1 MTQRLSDSHR
11 VDAVVSRRSSL
22 HSAID
27 RLRRSTTFS
36 SAPLRTSLTRPRS
49 NSVELLLFE
58 VQNAFDPNSTFI
70 HMWQQLL
77 LVCVIYEITILPFI
91 VVFRDSDIAQDTAE
105 LVIVYICEL
114 FFLADVYVEL
124 NTGFYEGGDVTRD
137 AKKSRVRYVKSPRF
151 VLDIAALVPVSLFPV
166 ETAVSLAFYEMHKFL
181 RIWRIPKYIARL
193 DDVYARYFVVLKMFK
208 VLVGIL
214 LLSHFLACARFLF
227 GYDEHG
233 DDHWLPHKPH
243 HEQSSQTK
251 YLMSIYW
258 SFGVMTGLFEGE
270 LPHSIAEF
278 IFTMFVAICGFL
290 LFTYLCAMF
299 FMISKCESGQNEAS
313 EARINQF
320 KHLLSFHQ
328 VPEELQQQ
336 AIGYLKRYYTYT
348 ESNDREAMRL
358 LCPSIRK
365 DIQVALMKD
374 SVAKVVIFEGCNDQ
388 FIVAITSLLEM
399 ISLPAY
405 FVVFN
410 SGDKGDAMYF
420 VNSGVLHVIVNGVKV
435 REQRKGDFFGEM
447 SVFLNRPRFAT
458 VKTTTYCT
466 LYKLARFHLERVLDG
481 YPEYLKLIPKQV
493 EDMARRMFSGESRDS
508 DSKLATTGKKKTIS
522 RLLRKAVQ
530 SEKMKPSLGWVIANA
545 VAKKDIVV
553 PAVASE
559 TSNSAAP
566 TKSPSPQA
574 SNLPDPTNPV
584 PPLVSE
590 SKAPQIPD
598 ENRSQTPVANA
609 PALADKGVDQSGDEQ
624 ILKSVVILRSPEAE
638 GSLRKSSLRM
648 MQMVAT
654 QINFKRDPKAPVW
667 TAILLRKA
675 IDFESRRRMW
685 WILALEINFV
695 YFWFVIPTRLVFEV
709 LDYESWLLSV
719 LNVLMELELWI
730 DIYLNFNL
738 SFIENAE
745 KIWDTASTAQRYL
758 RSGFVFDLF
767 CALPHWAM
775 GSEFLSLLRLLRIW
789 RVKDHVNEVDEFLH
803 LNNRRRLML
812 FGWLMVMLYH
822 TFACLYFSVTYIEGF
837 STGAH
842 AWLPSSD
849 LHLHR
854 VNETYYADADN
865 QTYAVGSPEII
876 EVGLNQYFRSLYYAC
891 YVITALG
898 RPVEPA
904 SNTQL
909 GAALGFMLIGFFITA
924 IVVDNVQKRF
934 TASAFEQKEFF
945 SNRTRIQLFL
955 MRQNAPLAI
964 HKRVSAFLDFWW
976 SAHRG
981 AVIGSLLEDLPATI
995 KVDIMKSVCKPA
1007 LQTIALLAGVRPV
1020 LNELEQVFIE
1030 NVKFILY
1037 GQGEVVYRQGDFA
1050 GGLFFL
1056 LEGELCV
1063 IANGRAPRSIPQ
1075 GSFIGTAALDFDNSS
1090 PSYVERVMAISG
1102 CIVLFIS
1109 REHLRLMRT
1118 TFTGLPDALEALEK
1132 RFLDPKFLKASEMT
1146 TTTAAMSNRPFIIA
1160 WLIELVFDPDSG
1172 IMIAWE
1178 AWVFFALTVQCLL
1191 TISMICFPVSEE
1203 TDEKLEIITFLIEV
1217 FFLFDIFVRFRLGF
1231 HEFGNKVMD
1240 LRLIRKNYIRSRA
1253 LVIDALA
1260 LFPLYFIEWGMASTG
1275 HSHLEI
1281 LNLNKLVRL
1290 MKVPTQLAALEN
1302 KHLKYTLQLRLFKL
1316 VYYTFMLSHILG
1328 CFYFDFRSHS
1338 SHIHGDWD
1346 HGITHEE
1353 EHAAGEHWLAD
1364 KSLLDEGFPLQY
1376 FTALFWSFGVMS
1388 ASYPGELPKTTS
1400 QCVFNTITLTFGF
1413 FLFAYVVGN
1422 FSDIIELMDAENRE
1436 YYATLSSFRHLLA
1449 HFNLPLS
1456 IQERFK
1462 AYFFFKR
1469 FHSITQEHL
1478 LESCLPPSLLTDIRM
1493 VHLKPMIVKVSFLS
1507 GMNGSVTRLLVS
1519 HFSQVMVVKDE
1530 FVYKYGEE
1538 GSDMY
1543 FVFAGLLDTLIP
1555 REEEIKQRALMSRR
1569 TSMVRR
1575 SPTENSLLARKPSIK
1590 PMSSSRK
1597 VHPRPQSEWTSDKLD
1612 VNELT
1617 KTNQVSA
1624 GDYFGE
1630 NALFVDS
1637 VRNAFVLAKST
1648 SILYKLSRN
1657 SLETVFNRYPEWKQ
1671 KVIRVINL
1679 QQQQLRLTHI
1689 AKLERH
1695 NSIGST
1701 MTEEDHMNAYAEKL
1715 EEVVISARYK
1725 RSSAASAISRRETLS
1740 RHTGPPSPVSLKDK
1754 PKGGRFQCT
1763 IPTFVSVLFR
1773 GAPAQSSYH
1782 LTWIRVVIFAT
1793 LFMSTV
1799 VPYRISFDSM
1809 EHTEWLP
1816 VVVRE
1821 IEILCEALYVTDIW
1835 VNWRIQRSSESVDLY
1850 EQDHREA
1857 YKSER
1862 LVYDILAAIPV
1873 DYFFSSF
1880 STNPLYRINRCLKLR
1895 NFLHYMDEINRRSIH
1910 KELHRLRTASILYV
1924 MIMYWSA
1931 CAYFAIAVYDH
1942 FGDEWNAW
1950 LPDVSLSDPDG
1961 KRTLRLLRG
1970 CFFATTSFIKKGRTF
1985 QPDTIFHFVFCI
1997 IVCFVGLLTMA
2008 FMIGEIANLFI
2019 SYISNEV
2026 EYRKNHISV
2035 ELYLGRWK
2043 ITGELKARTQA
2054 FLSSLWSSHRGVD
2067 YQSFLEGVP
2076 ACIRTDSILDI
2087 AQTPLRSF
2095 VNDIFRPLPNSE
2107 AMNITEKLMQDVARY
2122 LRFEGYPRGEN
2133 VLVEGSITKA
2143 MYFVVRGYLFST
2155 SESQPNRSNSFSKG
2169 TYFGEK
2175 GLLVCSVSTSTI
2187 QTLRACDL
2195 LSLSPDSLLRVLQ
2208 NHRVTKLAYEIAAQA
2223 VEVLKA
2229 KDRVASG
2236 VSATE
2241 SEWGEAVLGAIRFK
2255 QAEVNQSSP
2264 EDAQLADG
2272 VEDEF
2277 SAAVRTRKHL
2287 LELLD
2292 KFLLLN
2298 RAIDAFGAFRPLL
2311 QLLVPNGQLQ
2321 NFRGAKA
2328 DFPASD
2334 MKSAPSESEPA
2345 SKVTDDQKV
2354 HALAII
2360 GRLFNKNN
2368 TVIPA
2373 INNKSMGSKQEVSPP
2388 SKAVDNSVQHELS
2401 RLIPSPTMKSIDNRS
2416 VHRSFG
2422 SARLPPLEV
2431 QSSALAVHETQQKTL

>member
-1 MTQRLSDSHR
+1 MAMPQRSSESHR
-11 VDAVVSRRSSL
+11 VEAVTSRRSSL
-22 HSAID
+22 ID
-27 RLRRSTTFS
+27 RLRRSSTSS
-36 SAPLRTSLTRPRS
+36 SAPLRTSITRPRS

-58 VQNAFDPNSTFI
+58 VQNTFDPNSTFI
-70 HMWQQLL
+70 HVWQQLL

-91 VVFRDSDIAQDTAE
+91 VVFRDSDIARGTAE
-105 LVIVYICEL
+105 LVIVYVCEI

-151 VLDIAALVPVSLFPV
+151 LLDIAALVPVSLFPV
-166 ETAVSLAFYEMHKFL
+166 EMAVSIAFYEMHKFL
-181 RIWRIPKYIARL
+181 RIWKIPKYIARL

-278 IFTMFVAICGFL
+278 IFTIFVAICGFL

-374 SVAKVVIFEGCNDQ
+374 SVAKVVIFEGCSDQ

-405 FVVFN
+405 FVVF
-410 SGDKGDAMYF
+410 SAGEKGDAMYF
-420 VNSGVLHVIVNGVKV
+420 VNSGVLHVLVNGVKV

-447 SVFLNRPRFAT
+447 SIFLNRPRFAT
-458 VKTTTYCT
+458 VMTTTYCT

-493 EDMARRMFSGESRDS
+493 EDMARRMFSGESRDA
-508 DSKLATTGKKKTIS
+508 DSKLATAGKKKTFS

-530 SEKMKPSLGWVIANA
+530 SEKTKPSLGWVVANA

-553 PAVASE
+553 PAAASE
-559 TSNSAAP
+559 ASKNAMSTN
-566 TKSPSPQA
+566 SPSPQPP
-574 SNLPDPTNPV
+574 NVPDATNPV
-584 PPLVSE
+584 VPLVAE
-590 SKAPQIPD
+590 SKAPRISD
-598 ENRSQTPVANA
+598 EIRSQTPVVTT
-609 PALADKGVDQSGDEQ
+609 PALADTGADQSGDEQ
-624 ILKSVVILRSPEAE
+624 ILKSVAILRSPEPE
-638 GSLRKSSLRM
+638 GSIRKSSLRM
-648 MQMVAT
+648 MQMVAA
-654 QINFKRDPKAPVW
+654 QINFKRDPKAPAW

-685 WILALEINFV
+685 WILALEINLV
-695 YFWFVIPTRLVFEV
+695 YFWFVIPTRLAFEV

-719 LNVLMELELWI
+719 LNVLMELVLWI

-738 SFIENAE
+738 SFIENSE
-745 KIWDTASTAQRYL
+745 KIWDTASTAKRYL
-758 RSGFVFDLF
+758 RGGLAFDLF

-775 GSEFLSLLRLLRIW
+775 GSEFLGLLRLLRIW

-803 LNNRRRLML
+803 LDNRRRLML
-812 FGWLMVMLYH
+812 FGWLMIMLYH

-854 VNETYYADADN
+854 VNETYYADAHN
-865 QTYAVGSPEII
+865 QTYALGSPEII

-904 SNTQL
+904 SDTQF
-909 GAALGFMLIGFFITA
+909 GVALGFMLIGFFITA

-995 KVDIMKSVCKPA
+995 KIDIMKSVCKPA

-1050 GGLFFL
+1050 SGLFFL

-1063 IANGRAPRSIPQ
+1063 ISNGCAPRSIPQ
-1075 GSFIGTAALDFDNSS
+1075 GSFIGTAALDFDKTS

-1102 CIVLFIS
+1102 CIILFIS
-1109 REHLRLMRT
+1109 REHLRLMRN
-1118 TFTGLPDALEALEK
+1118 TFPALPDTLEALEK

-1146 TTTAAMSNRPFIIA
+1146 AAKTAAMSNRPFIIT
-1160 WLIELVFDPDSG
+1160 WLSDLVFDPDSG
-1172 IMIAWE
+1172 VMIAWE
-1178 AWVFFALTVQCLL
+1178 AFVFFALTVQCLL
-1191 TISMICFPVSEE
+1191 TISTICFPVSEE
-1203 TDEKLEIITFLIEV
+1203 MNGKLDMITFLIEV
-1217 FFLFDIFVRFRLGF
+1217 IFLFDMFVRFRLGF

-1240 LRLIRKNYIRSRA
+1240 LRLIRKNYVGSRA
-1253 LVIDALA
+1253 FVIDALA
-1260 LFPLYFIEWGMASTG
+1260 LLPLYCIDWGMATIG

-1290 MKVPTQLAALEN
+1290 LKVPTQFTALEN

-1316 VYYTFMLSHILG
+1316 VYYTFMLSHTLG

-1338 SHIHGDWD
+1338 SHIHGEWD
-1346 HGITHEE
+1346 DGIKLKE
-1353 EHAAGEHWLAD
+1353 EHAEGEHWLAAE
-1364 KSLLDEGFPLQY
+1364 SLLEEGFPLQY

-1449 HFNLPLS
+1449 HFKLPLS

-1493 VHLKPMIVKVSFLS
+1493 IHLKPMIVKVSFLS

-1555 REEEIKQRALMSRR
+1555 REEELRQRAIMSRR
-1569 TSMVRR
+1569 TSITRR
-1575 SPTENSLLARKPSIK
+1575 SPTETSLLARKPSIK

-1597 VHPRPQSEWTSDKLD
+1597 VHPRPQSEWTSDKLN

-1617 KTNQVSA
+1617 KTNQISA

-1679 QQQQLRLTHI
+1679 QQQQLSLTHI

-1695 NSIGST
+1695 NSLGAT
-1701 MTEEDHMNAYAEKL
+1701 MTEEDRMNACAEKM
-1715 EEVVISARYK
+1715 EEAVISARYK

-1740 RHTGPPSPVSLKDK
+1740 RHTAPPSSFSSERNLKTR
-1754 PKGGRFQCT
+1754 RFQCT
-1763 IPTFVSVLFR
+1763 IPTFITVLFR

-1793 LFMSTV
+1793 LFMSIV

-1821 IEILCEALYVTDIW
+1821 IEIFCEALYVADIW
-1835 VNWRIQRSSESVDLY
+1835 VNWRIQHSSESVDLY
-1850 EQDHREA
+1850 EQDHRDA

-1862 LVYDILAAIPV
+1862 LVYDIVAAIPL

-1880 STNPLYRINRCLKLR
+1880 STDPLYRINRCLKLR

-1924 MIMYWSA
+1924 LVMYWSA

-1950 LPDVSLSDPDG
+1950 LPDSSLSDPDG
-1961 KRTLRLLRG
+1961 KRMLRLLRG

-1985 QPDTIFHFVFCI
+1985 QPDTIFHFTFCI

-2026 EYRKNHISV
+2026 EYRKNHIAV

-2054 FLSSLWSSHRGVD
+2054 FMSSLWSSHRGVD

-2095 VNDIFRPLPNSE
+2095 VIDIFRPLPSSE
-2107 AMNITEKLMQDVARY
+2107 SMIITEKLMQDVARH

-2143 MYFVVRGYLFST
+2143 MHFVVRGYLFST
-2155 SESQPNRSNSFSKG
+2155 SESQPNSSISFSKG

-2208 NHRVTKLAYEIAAQA
+2208 NHRVTKLAYEIAVQT
-2223 VEVLKA
+2223 VEVLRA

-2236 VSATE
+2236 VPATE
-2241 SEWGEAVLGAIRFK
+2241 SEWGEAILGAIRFK
-2255 QAEVNQSSP
+2255 QAEVNQRSQ
-2264 EDAQLADG
+2264 EDAQLTNG

-2311 QLLVPNGQLQ
+2311 QLIVPNGQLH
-2321 NFRGAKA
+2321 NLGGTKA
-2328 DFPASD
+2328 DFPAS
-2334 MKSAPSESEPA
+2334 APSETEPA
-2345 SKVTDDQKV
+2345 TKVADDQKV
-2354 HALAII
+2354 QALAII
-2360 GRLFNKNN
+2360 GRLFHNKNN
-2368 TVIPA
+2368 IVAPA
-2373 INNKSMGSKQEVSPP
+2373 PNNKSMGRKQEVSTP
-2388 SKAVDNSVQHELS
+2388 SEATDQHELS
-2401 RLIPSPTMKSIDNRS
+2401 LIPPPTMKSFDNRS
-2416 VHRSFG
+2416 RHRSFG

-2431 QSSALAVHETQQKTL
+2431 QSPALAISATQKETNVL

>member
-1 MTQRLSDSHR
+1 MALTQRLSESHR
-11 VDAVVSRRSSL
+11 LDAMASRRSSL
-22 HSAID
+22 QSAID

-36 SAPLRTSLTRPRS
+36 SAPLRTSLIRPRS

-70 HMWQQLL
+70 QVWQQLL

-91 VVFRDSDIAQDTAE
+91 VVFRDSDIARGTAE
-105 LVIVYICEL
+105 LVIVYVCEL

-137 AKKSRVRYVKSPRF
+137 AKKSRVRYLKSPRF
-151 VLDIAALVPVSLFPV
+151 LLDVAALVPVSLFPV
-166 ETAVSLAFYEMHKFL
+166 GKSVSIAFYEMHKFL

-233 DDHWLPHKPH
+233 EDHWLPHKPH
-243 HEQSSQTK
+243 YEQSSRTK

-320 KHLLSFHQ
+320 KHLLSYHQ

-405 FVVFN
+405 FVVF
-410 SGDKGDAMYF
+410 SAGEKGDAMYF
-420 VNSGVLHVIVNGVKV
+420 VNSGVLHVIVDGVKV

-447 SVFLNRPRFAT
+447 SIFLNRPRFAT
-458 VKTTTYCT
+458 VVTTTYCT
-466 LYKLARFHLERVLDG
+466 LYKLARFHLGRVLDG

-493 EDMARRMFSGESRDS
+493 EDMARRMFSGKSRDP

-522 RLLRKAVQ
+522 RLLRRHVQ
-530 SEKMKPSLGWVIANA
+530 NEKTKPSLGWVVANA

-553 PAVASE
+553 PVKAPEVN
-559 TSNSAAP
+559 NSAAS
-566 TKSPSPQA
+566 TKSDISVTSPSPQA
-574 SNLPDPTNPV
+574 PNLPNATEPG
-584 PPLVSE
+584 PPLVAE
-590 SKAPQIPD
+590 SKPPTRPRTPAEI
-598 ENRSQTPVANA
+598 RSQTLVTTTPV
-609 PALADKGVDQSGDEQ
+609 LAVHGSDATKKSSGDEQ
-624 ILKSVVILRSPEAE
+624 ILKSVAILPSPEPD
-638 GSLRKSSLRM
+638 GTIRKTSLRM
-648 MQMVAT
+648 PPVMQMVAA
-654 QINFKRDPKAPVW
+654 QINFKRNPKAPAW
-667 TAILLRKA
+667 TVVLLRKA
-675 IDFESRRRMW
+675 IDFESKRRMW
-685 WILALEINFV
+685 WILALEINLV

-719 LNVLMELELWI
+719 LNVLMELALWV

-738 SFIENAE
+738 SFIENSE

-775 GSEFLSLLRLLRIW
+775 GSEFLGLLRLLRIW

-803 LNNRRRLML
+803 LDNKRRLML
-812 FGWLMVMLYH
+812 FGWLMIMLYH

-837 STGAH
+837 STGPH

-849 LHLHR
+849 LHLLQ
-854 VNETYYADADN
+854 VNETYYADMDN
-865 QTYAVGSPEII
+865 RTYAVGSPEII

-904 SNTQL
+904 SDTQF

-955 MRQNAPLAI
+955 MRQNAPLTI

-995 KVDIMKSVCKPA
+995 KNDIMKSVCKPA

-1020 LNELEQVFIE
+1020 LNELEQVFID

-1037 GQGEVVYRQGDFA
+1037 GQGEVVYRQGDCA

-1063 IANGRAPRSIPQ
+1063 IANGGAPRSIPQ
-1075 GSFIGTAALDFDNSS
+1075 GSFIGTAALDFDNTSS
-1090 PSYVERVMAISG
+1090 SYLERVMAISG

-1109 REHLRLMRT
+1109 REHLQLMRT
-1118 TFTGLPDALEALEK
+1118 TFPALPDALEALEK

-1146 TTTAAMSNRPFIIA
+1146 TATAAMSNRPFIVT
-1160 WLIELVFDPDSG
+1160 WLFELVFDPDSG
-1172 IMIAWE
+1172 VMIAWE

-1191 TISMICFPVSEE
+1191 TISTICFPVSEE
-1203 TDEKLEIITFLIEV
+1203 TNEKIDIITFLIEV
-1217 FFLFDIFVRFRLGF
+1217 VFLFDMLVRFRLGF

-1240 LRLIRKNYIRSRA
+1240 LRLIRKNYVRSRA
-1253 LVIDALA
+1253 FVIDALA
-1260 LFPLYFIEWGMASTG
+1260 LLPLYFIDWGMVSIG
-1275 HSHLEI
+1275 RSHLEI

-1290 MKVPTQLAALEN
+1290 LKVPAQFAALEN

-1316 VYYTFMLSHILG
+1316 VYYTFMLSHTLG

-1338 SHIHGDWD
+1338 SHIHGEWD
-1346 HGITHEE
+1346 QGPSLEE
-1353 EHAAGEHWLAD
+1353 NYTTGEHWLAAE
-1364 KSLLDEGFPLQY
+1364 SLLEEGFPLQY

-1388 ASYPGELPKTTS
+1388 ATYPGELPKTTS

-1449 HFNLPLS
+1449 HFNLPQS

-1493 VHLKPMIVKVSFLS
+1493 VHLQPMIVKVSFLS

-1555 REEEIKQRALMSRR
+1555 REEELRQRAIMGRR
-1569 TSMVRR
+1569 TSMTRR
-1575 SPTENSLLARKPSIK
+1575 SPTETSLLARKPSIK
-1590 PMSSSRK
+1590 PMLSSRK

-1617 KTNQVSA
+1617 KTNQVSE

-1701 MTEEDHMNAYAEKL
+1701 MTEEDHMNAYAEKM
-1715 EEVVISARYK
+1715 EEAVIFARYK
-1725 RSSAASAISRRETLS
+1725 RSSAASAIRKRETLS
-1740 RHTGPPSPVSLKDK
+1740 RHAGPTSRVPAKDE
-1754 PKGGRFQCT
+1754 PKARKFQCA
-1763 IPTFVSVLFR
+1763 IPTFVLVLFR
-1773 GAPAQSSYH
+1773 GAPVQSSYH
-1782 LTWIRVVIFAT
+1782 LTWIKAVIFAT
-1793 LFMSTV
+1793 LFMSIV

-1821 IEILCEALYVTDIW
+1821 VEILCEALYVADIW
-1835 VNWRIQRSSESVDLY
+1835 VNWRVQRSSESVDLY

-1862 LVYDILAAIPV
+1862 LVYDIIAAIPL

-1880 STNPLYRINRCLKLR
+1880 STDPLYRINRCLKLR

-1924 MIMYWSA
+1924 LVMYWSA

-1950 LPDVSLSDPDG
+1950 LPDASLSEPDG

-1970 CFFATTSFIKKGRTF
+1970 CFFAMTSFIKKGRTF
-1985 QPDTIFHFVFCI
+1985 QPDTIFHFAFCI

-2026 EYRKNHISV
+2026 EYRKNHIAV

-2076 ACIRTDSILDI
+2076 ACIRTDSILVI

-2095 VNDIFRPLPNSE
+2095 VSDIFRPLPNSE
-2107 AMNITEKLMQDVARY
+2107 AVNITEKIMQDVARH

-2133 VLVEGSITKA
+2133 VLVEGSITKS

-2155 SESQPNRSNSFSKG
+2155 SESQPTRSNSFSKG

-2208 NHRVTKLAYEIAAQA
+2208 NHHVTKLAYEIAAQA
-2223 VEVLKA
+2223 VEILRA
-2229 KDRVASG
+2229 KDRVATG

-2241 SEWGEAVLGAIRFK
+2241 SEWGEALLGAIRLK
-2255 QAEVNQSSP
+2255 QAEVNQCGQD
-2264 EDAQLADG
+2264 DAQSVDG
-2272 VEDEF
+2272 LEDEF

-2292 KFLLLN
+2292 KFILLN

-2311 QLLVPNGQLQ
+2311 QLIVPNGQLQ
-2321 NFRGAKA
+2321 NLGGAKA
-2328 DFPASD
+2328 DL
-2334 MKSAPSESEPA
+2334 APDLEPVQSESERA
-2345 SKVTDDQKV
+2345 TKVLEDQKV
-2354 HALAII
+2354 QALAII
-2360 GRLFNKNN
+2360 GRLFHPKYN
-2368 TVIPA
+2368 TVAPA
-2373 INNKSMGSKQEVSPP
+2373 VSNKSMGSK
-2388 SKAVDNSVQHELS
+2388 
-2401 RLIPSPTMKSIDNRS
+2401 
-2416 VHRSFG
+2416 
-2422 SARLPPLEV
+2422 
-2431 QSSALAVHETQQKTL
+2431 